1 MSDENNNGRKPL
13 TLKPRAGGSVS
24 SGTVKQSF
32 SHGRTKTVVVETK
45 RARPHAPTGGNLA
58 APSAAERRQYEPP
71 RPSSAPQGPRPAQTA
86 DGLSAEERAARQRV
100 IEAARRQQAQQAQ
113 QESEQRAREE
123 RARAEAEAARAAQA
137 AQAAEAA
144 EAAKPAP
151 APTPAPAPAPE
162 APPAPV
168 AAAPTPTPAA
178 PAAPQAPAPRPAAD
192 SRPTAPGQTRTYHP
206 SPDRRDD
213 RPTTTTYRPP
223 SARFDTASFGQRA
236 PRRDDDRGPRPPRD
250 DRGPPRRD
258 RDDRPQGGGQ
268 ARPEGGTVRY
278 SALAP
283 RPAGPR
289 DGPRGPGG
297 PRAPR
302 IAPNAPPA
310 TPEIQRATRQAPRPG
325 GTVMDRRD
333 EEDRRNAGAGKAISR
348 AKGAPTRREGR
359 LTIQAVAGDD
369 EGAVERMRSLAS
381 VRRARERER
390 EKRKGGVQEQA
401 RVAREVV
408 IPDVITV
415 GELANRMAT
424 RGVEVIKFLMRQGV
438 MLKINDII
446 DNDTAELVA
455 TEFGHT
461 VRRVSES
468 DVETGF
474 IGGEDL
480 DDHLESRPP
489 VVAVMGHVD
498 HGKTSLLDALRST
511 DVVSGEHG
519 GITQHI
525 GAYQVRLKDGQRVT
539 FLDTPG
545 HAAFSAMRARGA
557 NATDIVILV
566 VAADDGV
573 MPQTIEAIQHAKA
586 AGAPIIVAINKIDKP
601 DADPTRVINELLQ
614 HEIVVESLGGDT
626 QAVEVSATQKL
637 GLDDLIEN
645 ILLQAE
651 VLDLKA
657 NPDRVADGI
666 VIEAKLDRGRGAVST
681 VLVKRGTLKRGD
693 IVVAGAN
700 WGRVRALLN
709 ERDEQLDEAGPSTP
723 VEILGLDGTPDP
735 GEPFAVVEN
744 EARAREITEYRQRQ
758 KREKAGAPVASAS
771 LADMMAKL
779 ADKRVS
785 ELPVVIKADVQGSAE
800 AIVGS
805 LDKLANDEVRARI
818 ILSGAGAINES
829 DVLLAKGAGAP
840 ILGFNVRASK
850 QARDLAEREGVEIRY
865 YAIIYDLIDDIKG
878 VLSGMLAPVQRE
890 TFLGNADV
898 LQVFDI
904 TKVGKVA
911 GCKVTEGVV
920 RKGSRVRIV
929 RDGVVVL
936 ELGVL
941 QTLKRF
947 KDEVNEVPSG
957 QECGMAFQGFQDIK
971 PGDTIECFNL
981 EEVKR
986 SL

>member
-1 MSDENNNGRKPL
+1 VQAS
-13 TLKPRAGGSVS
+13 
-24 SGTVKQSF
+24 
-32 SHGRTKTVVVETK
+32 
-45 RARPHAPTGGNLA
+45 A
-58 APSAAERRQYEPP
+58 APAA
-71 RPSSAPQGPRPAQTA
+71 
-86 DGLSAEERAARQRV
+86 
-100 IEAARRQQAQQAQ
+100 
-113 QESEQRAREE
+113 
-123 RARAEAEAARAAQA
+123 
-137 AQAAEAA
+137 
-144 EAAKPAP
+144 
-151 APTPAPAPAPE
+151 
-162 APPAPV
+162 
-168 AAAPTPTPAA
+168 PTPAA
-178 PAAPQAPAPRPAAD
+178 PAPAAPPPQAAQPAAPRPAPEAP
-192 SRPTAPGQTRTYHP
+192 RPAPSGQTRTYQP

-213 RPTTTTYRPP
+213 RPSTTTYRPDRP
-223 SARFDTASFGQRA
+223 AAGSRYEGATFNQRA
-236 PRRDDDRGPRPPRD
+236 PRRDDDRGPRPPRRDD
-250 DRGPPRRD
+250 DRGPR
-258 RDDRPQGGGQ
+258 RDDRPQGG
-268 ARPEGGTVRY
+268 APRPEGGTVRY

-283 RPAGPR
+283 RPAPPR
-289 DGPRGPGG
+289 DGARGPGG
-297 PRAPR
+297 PRGPR
-302 IAPNAPPA
+302 IGPASPPP

-325 GTVMDRRD
+325 AASMDRRPD
-333 EEDRRNAGAGKAISR
+333 DDDRRRDAGPGKAISR
-348 AKGAPTRREGR
+348 AKGAPQRREGR
-359 LTIQAVAGDD
+359 LTIQTVAGDAD
-369 EGAVERMRSLAS
+369 GAERMRSLAS

-390 EKRKGGVQEQA
+390 EKRRGGVQEQA

-438 MLKINDII
+438 MLKINDVI

-461 VRRVSES
+461 VKRVSEA
-468 DVETGF
+468 DVEEGF

-489 VVAVMGHVD
+489 VVTVMGHVD

-511 DVVSGEHG
+511 DVVAGEHG

-525 GAYQVRLKDGQRVT
+525 GAYQVRLENGQRVT

-557 NATDIVILV
+557 NITDIVILV

-573 MPQTIEAIQHAKA
+573 MPQTIEAIHHAKA

-614 HEIVVESLGGDT
+614 HEIVVESLGGET

-645 ILLQAE
+645 VLVQAE
-651 VLDLKA
+651 ILDLKA
-657 NPDRVADGI
+657 NPDRTADGV
-666 VIEAKLDRGRGAVST
+666 VIESKLDKGRGAVAT

-693 IVVAGAN
+693 IVVAGAS

-709 ERDEQLDEAGPSTP
+709 ERNEQLTEATPSTP

-744 EARAREITEYRQRQ
+744 EARARELTEYRIRV
-758 KREKAGAPVASAS
+758 KREKSGAPVAGAS
-771 LADMMAKL
+771 LADMMARL
-779 ADKRVS
+779 ADKKVS
-785 ELPVVIKADVQGSAE
+785 ELPVIIKADVQGSAE

-805 LDKLANDEVRARI
+805 LDKLATDEVRARI
-818 ILSGAGAINES
+818 ILSGAGAISES

-878 VLSGMLAPVQRE
+878 VLSGMLAPIQRE
-890 TFLGNADV
+890 TFLGNAEV

-904 TKVGKVA
+904 TKVGRVA
-911 GCKVTEGVV
+911 GCRVTDGVV
-920 RKGSRVRIV
+920 RKGARVRII
-929 RDGVVVL
+929 RQDVVVL
-936 ELGVL
+936 ELGTL

-947 KDEVNEVPSG
+947 KDEVNEVPVG
-957 QECGMAFQGFQDIK
+957 QECGMHFGFQDIK
-971 PGDTIECFNL
+971 AGDVIECFTL